1 MFQIKA
7 AAWGFLSLWLRQRMR
22 HERHSSSKT
31 LQWLE
36 FGENSMFCFRE
47 GAPTGS
53 VCVCVVLHSVQ
64 MFLSVMSNFNSGERK
79 KYTWLIGYRW
89 RFHVCLWSTELF
101 KDFPFKPKDNTRFNT
116 FKTHD
121 CMKDEGC
128 YYMGSGTR
136 QLTLLYVNVCI
147 LHLMTVDAA
156 FAHVLCAD
164 YAIISKDY
172 NIAQWKRFC
181 CSSF

>member
-1 MFQIKA
+1 MLTLFWQMY
-7 AAWGFLSLWLRQRMR
+7 L
-22 HERHSSSKT
+22 
-31 LQWLE
+31 LQWD
-36 FGENSMFCFRE
+36 
-47 GAPTGS
+47 
-53 VCVCVVLHSVQ
+53 
-64 MFLSVMSNFNSGERK
+64 
-79 KYTWLIGYRW
+79 TWLIGYRW

-101 KDFPFKPKDNTRFNT
+101 KDFPFKPKDNTRFST

-156 FAHVLCAD
+156 LPHVLCAD

-172 NIAQWKRFC
+172 NIAQSKRFC
-181 CSSF
+181 CSSFWWRLRWGFSFGNLTIAMAQSAVASERGYCGWVILWHT